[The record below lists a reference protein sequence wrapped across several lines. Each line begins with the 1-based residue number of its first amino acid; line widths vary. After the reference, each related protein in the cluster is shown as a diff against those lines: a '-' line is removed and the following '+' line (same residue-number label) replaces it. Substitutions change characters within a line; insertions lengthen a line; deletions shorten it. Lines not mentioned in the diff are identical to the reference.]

1 MYTDK
6 HNYSF
11 KCMHT
16 QIIVHI
22 VLHIVDIHEKGI
34 ITQIEVCILNII
46 TRIRVRF
53 FYFSNKLH
61 LSKICLCCFLVIH
74 LYSNNLSTIATIS

>member
-6 HNYSF
+6 YNYSN

-16 QIIVHI
+16 HIIVHI

-34 ITQIEVCILNII
+34 ITHIEVCMQKYKYSY
-46 TRIRVRF
+46 TCM
-53 FYFSNKLH
+53 YTQKG
-61 LSKICLCCFLVIH
+61 
-74 LYSNNLSTIATIS
+74 LYEY